1 MKEKMEIISLNTTKV
16 EFEEEL
22 NLDARLQRLE
32 SNELKLIRAGETC
45 VRMDCPTYV
54 CPSMWG
60 CSSDCNRCDGNCAP
74 ACEWDGCTPY
84 NDFVGCFIA
93 LMHALIWAW
102 IVVLVWIRHDVYKLE
117 KTFICC

>member
-45 VRMDCPTYV
+45 VGSV
-54 CPSMWG
+54 
-60 CSSDCNRCDGNCAP
+60 
-74 ACEWDGCTPY
+74 
-84 NDFVGCFIA
+84 
-93 LMHALIWAW
+93 
-102 IVVLVWIRHDVYKLE
+102 K
-117 KTFICC
+117 

>member
-32 SNELKLIRAGETC
+32 SNELKLIRVGETC

-84 NDFVGCFIA
+84 NDFVGCFYSPDA
-93 LMHALIWAW
+93 CFDMGM
-102 IVVLVWIRHDVYKLE
+102 DSCFSMDP
-117 KTFICC
+117 T

>member
-1 MKEKMEIISLNTTKV
+1 MKLYIFLFSLCCTSSLNSQVRGCVIDGRDKSPLSGV
-16 EFEEEL
+16 
-22 NLDARLQRLE
+22 NIYLQR
-32 SNELKLIRAGETC
+32 

-84 NDFVGCFIA
+84 NDFVGCFYSPDA
-93 LMHALIWAW
+93 CFDMGM
-102 IVVLVWIRHDVYKLE
+102 DSCFSMDP
-117 KTFICC
+117 T

>member
-45 VRMDCPTYV
+45 VRMDCTSLRLSV
-54 CPSMWG
+54 H
-60 CSSDCNRCDGNCAP
+60 
-74 ACEWDGCTPY
+74 
-84 NDFVGCFIA
+84 VG
-93 LMHALIWAW
+93 MLIG
-102 IVVLVWIRHDVYKLE
+102 L
-117 KTFICC
+117 

>member
-1 MKEKMEIISLNTTKV
+1 MEIISLNTTKV

-84 NDFVGCFIA
+84 NDFVGCFYSPDACFDMGMDSCFI
-93 LMHALIWAW
+93 
-102 IVVLVWIRHDVYKLE
+102 WIRHDVYKLE

>member
-74 ACEWDGCTPY
+74 ACEWDGCTP
-84 NDFVGCFIA
+84 
-93 LMHALIWAW
+93 LIM
-102 IVVLVWIRHDVYKLE
+102 IL
-117 KTFICC
+117 